1 MTQGHRNLFGALFIY
16 FYKSSFSLIVTDFS
30 VVICTYN
37 GEHRLPTLLDRLR
50 SQLTPKSL
58 TWEVL
63 IVDNNSH
70 DQTAQCVRMYQQH
83 WPQHSTLRYVFEPR
97 QGLAYARRHAI
108 KTAASELVGFLD
120 DDTLPTKDWVHQAHE
135 FGRCYPRVGA
145 YGSAIEGHYES
156 QPPEGFERIASCL
169 AVIQRGDMAFQY
181 DARQGVLPAG
191 AGMVIRR
198 RAWLECVPPDPA
210 LEGVCGTSLKAKG
223 EDVETLSHIRQGG
236 WPIWH
241 NPKMRLI
248 HLIPKSRL
256 CPVYLL
262 HLFQCIGVSRYP
274 LRCIRYRPWQRPWML
289 AIHSLNDLRKLLTHI
304 FKTKQL
310 WPTDIVTACERTL
323 LVHSFISPLYGLPL
337 RQAITSTNVPIIQR
351 ERSIMG
357 DSK

>member
-1 MTQGHRNLFGALFIY
+1 MTQDYLGLPGAFIFYSFPQSLF
-16 FYKSSFSLIVTDFS
+16 SCTVTDFS

-37 GEHRLPTLLDRLR
+37 GEHRLPALLDRLR
-50 SQLTPKSL
+50 SQVTPQSL

-70 DQTAQCVRMYQQH
+70 DQTAQCVRSYQQK
-83 WPQHSTLRYVFEPR
+83 WPQKSTLRYVFEPR
-97 QGLAYARRHAI
+97 QGLAYARRCAI
-108 KTAASELVGFLD
+108 KVVISELVGFLD
-120 DDTLPTKDWVHQAHE
+120 DDILPTDSWVAHAHAFGQA
-135 FGRCYPRVGA
+135 YPEVGA

-169 AVIQRGDMAFQY
+169 AVIQRGDTAFQY
-181 DARQGVLPAG
+181 DAKQGVLPAG

-198 RAWLECVPPDPA
+198 RAWLDCVPSEPA

-241 NPKMRLI
+241 NPQMRLI

-256 CPVYLL
+256 RPAYLL
-262 HLFQCIGVSRYP
+262 HLFQCVGVSRYP
-274 LRCIRYRPWQRPWML
+274 LRCIRYPSWQRPWML
-289 AIHSLNDLRKLLTHI
+289 LLHGLNDLRKLLTHI

-310 WPTDIVTACERTL
+310 YPQDIVTACERTL
-323 LVHSFISPLYGLPL
+323 LVHSFISPIYGLSV
-337 RQAITSTNVPIIQR
+337 RHAFANVNTTI
-351 ERSIMG
+351 
-357 DSK
+357 SKGQTP